1 MCTTQRQTEI
11 NGIAFVTASVHDLEI
26 LDHANLI
33 GLDSSTHLLIE
44 FFAAHG
50 WRKRFRATLYFLL
63 NQLDFTVLDTRLD
76 LSSQFLHSNITRDLV
91 PIDMHLSVVQ
101 VDLQFAWL
109 LGSPEAAEVN
119 LEAWA

>member
-11 NGIAFVTASVHDLEI
+11 NGIAFVTTSVHDLEI

-44 FFAAHG
+44 FFTAHG
-50 WRKRFRATLYFLL
+50 WGKRFRATLYFLL

-91 PIDMHLSVVQ
+91 PIDMHLGVVQ